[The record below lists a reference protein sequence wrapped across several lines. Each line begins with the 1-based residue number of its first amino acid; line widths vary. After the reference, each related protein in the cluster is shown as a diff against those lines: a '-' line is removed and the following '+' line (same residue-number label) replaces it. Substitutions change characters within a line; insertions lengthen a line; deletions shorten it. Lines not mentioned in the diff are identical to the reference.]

1 MPRCLL
7 QCSHYVDRLD
17 WENFAG
23 GGLTNPRSLFGTGSL
38 TSVMSWVSQVKTIVF
53 LIAYFKYYKNLENRN
68 AYIYLIY

>member
-23 GGLTNPRSLFGTGSL
+23 GGLTNPRCLFGTGSL
-38 TSVMSWVSQVKTIVF
+38 TSVSNELSKSSQNNCIF
-53 LIAYFKYYKNLENRN
+53 DSLL
-68 AYIYLIY
+68 